1 MGAIQKLGALLGYEP
16 RGASA
21 YVQLID
27 PSTGVIQTFNEFAVA
42 PSIQGNELMRVLQMI
57 FDADSHLEGLYRRIS
72 IALLSSKIQ
81 ITCDDKAVEQYVKD
95 QLGLIEGA
103 PPTRFLRFMN
113 ELTSSLQYGFS
124 LHQKS
129 LVNEDDGSHIRLRR
143 VEPVDVYEFTV
154 DGDDL
159 VSVAEGYSE
168 NVHGGN
174 VARRKIRN
182 SVDGKDVDVV
192 DILAADLLHIAPLQ
206 LGRNYWGRSIFRS
219 AIGTSSYKV
228 IYMYCDAIR
237 QGRFSVPWL
246 IGKLDKF
253 DQRSSED
260 VSVLSKVMKM
270 PATAIDRMLLFRK
283 EDEIQAISPA
293 GGTDILESVR
303 YIDFSNSKLVLEQF
317 VDVGDKAWGSRSTY
331 SGGSDDFQDSLNFYE
346 MAIIAGA
353 HELSTAIAIAN
364 FVDPPPMRVYFK
376 EMGAG
381 EVAYARALARDGL
394 RQGRPTRQG
403 RRAVHT
409 RPERVSR
416 VRRAGIGGRP

>member
-1 MGAIQKLGALLGYEP
+1 
-16 RGASA
+16 
-21 YVQLID
+21 
-27 PSTGVIQTFNEFAVA
+27 
-42 PSIQGNELMRVLQMI
+42 
-57 FDADSHLEGLYRRIS
+57 
-72 IALLSSKIQ
+72 
-81 ITCDDKAVEQYVKD
+81 
-95 QLGLIEGA
+95 
-103 PPTRFLRFMN
+103 MN

-124 LHQKS
+124 LHEKS
-129 LVNEDDGSHIRLRR
+129 LVNEDGGSRIRLRR
-143 VEPVDVYEFTV
+143 IEPVDVYEFTV
-154 DGDDL
+154 EGDEL
-159 VSVAEGYSE
+159 VSVAEAYSE

-174 VARRKIRN
+174 VTRRKIRS
-182 SVDGKDVDVV
+182 SVDGKDMEVV
-192 DILAADLLHIAPLQ
+192 DIPKDDLLHIAPLQ

-219 AIGTSSYKV
+219 AIGTSAYKV

-283 EDEIQAISPA
+283 EDEIQAISPS
-293 GGTDILESVR
+293 GGTNILESVR

-346 MAIIAGA
+346 MAIMAGA
-353 HELSTAIAIAN
+353 HEYATAISLAN

-376 EMGAG
+376 EMGLG
-381 EVAYARALARDGL
+381 RL
-394 RQGRPTRQG
+394 RMLELWR
-403 RRAVHT
+403 
-409 RPERVSR
+409 EMVSDKV
-416 VRRAGIGGRP
+416 VRRGKEDEPFIRERSGFPEYVEPDEDDVVEDEPVIDPVASTTTVTTTNGQPVPEVTT